1 MTSRSTLIGLTFIC
15 GALLLTWVLDKALAS
30 TFAQFGVR
38 NTAVLGDQFTLS
50 TLIAV
55 AVSAA
60 AGFFG
65 FSYKTSKTFV
75 GEVIDEVSKVS
86 WPEWSETKVNTVV
99 VIVFSFI
106 SAGILGVF
114 DAVFSYLTDNNLF
127 LY

>member
-15 GALLLTWVLDKALAS
+15 GALLLAWVLDKALAS
-30 TFAQFGVR
+30 SFAQFGVR
-38 NTAVLGDQFTLS
+38 NAAVLGDQFTLS
-50 TLIAV
+50 TLIGVVV
-55 AVSAA
+55 AAA
-60 AGFFG
+60 AGAFG
-65 FSYKTSKTFV
+65 FTYKTSKTFV